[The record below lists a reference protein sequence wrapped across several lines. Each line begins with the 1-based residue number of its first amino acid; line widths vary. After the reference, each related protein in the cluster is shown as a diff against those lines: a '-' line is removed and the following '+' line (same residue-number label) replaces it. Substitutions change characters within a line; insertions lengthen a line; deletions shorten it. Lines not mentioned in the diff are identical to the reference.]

1 VADYTTPFA
10 ATCCSFLKRSLNPR
24 RSHYLPKERAM
35 TTDTEYDKALKDS
48 FPASDAPANS
58 GITGAG
64 ETDKKPSQKSDTART
79 ETVDESGA
87 VTPG

>member
-1 VADYTTPFA
+1 
-10 ATCCSFLKRSLNPR
+10 
-24 RSHYLPKERAM
+24 M

-64 ETDKKPSQKSDTART
+64 ETDKKPSQKSNAPKSETA
-79 ETVDESGA
+79 DESGA
-87 VTPG
+87 VTPS

>member
-1 VADYTTPFA
+1 VLFIFETFA
-10 ATCCSFLKRSLNPR
+10 ESGTFSL
-24 RSHYLPKERAM
+24 LTKERAM

-64 ETDKKPSQKSDTART
+64 ETDKKPSQKSDTTRT

-87 VTPG
+87 ETPS